1 MQGCSLH
8 GWMVVTQTLQTL
20 AVHISAELKELYY
33 TFGKQILWHT
43 IQKKSYTL
51 DFVRQKGGELSI
63 FCHQNLENNTLCLLQ
78 FKTKHVQEI
87 ILITY

>member
-1 MQGCSLH
+1 MDGSDPDTADSCSAYLCRTKRVVLH
-8 GWMVVTQTLQTL
+8 FWKANTM
-20 AVHISAELKELYY
+20 AYNSKN
-33 TFGKQILWHT
+33 
-43 IQKKSYTL
+43 KSYTL